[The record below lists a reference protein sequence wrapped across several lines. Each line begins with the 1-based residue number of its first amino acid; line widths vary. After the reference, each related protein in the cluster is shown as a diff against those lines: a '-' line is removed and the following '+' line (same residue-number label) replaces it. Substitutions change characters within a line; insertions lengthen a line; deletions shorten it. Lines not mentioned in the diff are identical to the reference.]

1 MIDTDYGIEA
11 LEYLLN
17 KDCLAERYHP
27 LILFKKELIERS
39 RKLGYRTKND
49 IAKLSDS
56 DFTAFGI
63 HDEITINLLRRFLK
77 IYDPDPKKFREIDKM
92 NLNAEDRLAFNELY
106 YLPGVKSTR
115 ASLYYHS
122 GYKSLKDIANAEQN
136 EILEKT
142 AFAISEHKLS
152 CIVPLPKE
160 VHTHIAVAKAFTQG
174 KKYAEFLY
182 IAKLLNGQSACPL
195 LYGSLGLEK
204 RLSVDLDADDIDI
217 LLPENFL
224 TTDWQKLII
233 LMDTAG
239 YRLIDEKEHKFV
251 NGDITVAYAVLE
263 SLSSFAGIEIP
274 DIPTVEDDGAK
285 YRLLELVDYLK
296 VYEASSKDGYRKNVK
311 NKQDN
316 IKISLIKKALESK

>member
-1 MIDTDYGIEA
+1 MSAGIVDV
-11 LEYLLN
+11 LHVVN
-17 KDCLAERYHP
+17 
-27 LILFKKELIERS
+27 
-39 RKLGYRTKND
+39 
-49 IAKLSDS
+49 
-56 DFTAFGI
+56 
-63 HDEITINLLRRFLK
+63 
-77 IYDPDPKKFREIDKM
+77 
-92 NLNAEDRLAFNELY
+92 
-106 YLPGVKSTR
+106 VK
-115 ASLYYHS
+115 
-122 GYKSLKDIANAEQN
+122 
-136 EILEKT
+136 
-142 AFAISEHKLS
+142 
-152 CIVPLPKE
+152 
-160 VHTHIAVAKAFTQG
+160 

-274 DIPTVEDDGAK
+274 DIPTVA
-285 YRLLELVDYLK
+285 
-296 VYEASSKDGYRKNVK
+296 
-311 NKQDN
+311 
-316 IKISLIKKALESK
+316 IF